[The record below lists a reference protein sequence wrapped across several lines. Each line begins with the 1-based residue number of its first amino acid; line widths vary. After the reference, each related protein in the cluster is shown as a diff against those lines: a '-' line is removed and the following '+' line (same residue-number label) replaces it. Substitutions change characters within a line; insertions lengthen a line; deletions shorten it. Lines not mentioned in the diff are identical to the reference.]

1 MRSWYELAILRF
13 SGELFSSG
21 CQGAETDGRFF
32 PRMQQG
38 FNNFNDMAK
47 LFQRSYGLKEIDP
60 SVDSSAQTWEKA
72 IEEFQET
79 WVKLAGQWGWVS
91 AEEHKKVLEKC
102 AELEKEVDEKKIMID
117 QLRELLA
124 QEGMGHAELFKHL
137 QDSIN
142 EQSAQFHELMRTFG
156 NPEKEQG

>member
-1 MRSWYELAILRF
+1 MNWQFYDFLGNYFHQVAQGQKQMEDF
-13 SGELFSSG
+13 S
-21 CQGAETDGRFF
+21 QW
-32 PRMQQG
+32 MQQG
-38 FNNFNDMAK
+38 FDNFNDMAK

-60 SVDSSAQTWEKA
+60 SGDSSAQTWEKA

-91 AEEHKKVLEKC
+91 AEEHKKILEKC

-117 QLRELLA
+117 QLRELMA

-142 EQSAQFHELMRTFG
+142 EQSVQFQELMRTFG

>member
-1 MRSWYELAILRF
+1 MNWQFYDFLGNYFHQVARGQKQMEDF
-13 SGELFSSG
+13 S
-21 CQGAETDGRFF
+21 QW
-32 PRMQQG
+32 MQQG